1 MKNISISFAFL
12 TVLAGLA
19 FAAVSCR
26 GGQNNGTETQNS
38 TAVEDGQKGIEL
50 QLKTTYTHNPVPL
63 SATIYPDS
71 IVLVRDGASQVYTI
85 DKEKSFERVDCKD
98 YLWYF
103 MISGR
108 SENCLPCDTI
118 VLELQMT
125 DIYKEKS
132 EWDYDRCMFL
142 YGDSSVYCRVLN
154 EPAIQK
160 RLFADHPESKPFPEL
175 VMDDAKFYNVLDLDT
190 AKIPSFLL
198 PVKRVVIKDNK
209 IIFSDGE
216 KTTELEMIPLS
227 DHEDVYSEGYDW
239 NFETKATDFC
249 PQLSITLNAGFDF
262 ERKLYKPEQ
271 RWITLFLKDI
281 GEIQFTFKSWD
292 NLKRMISVSYPS
304 EHEFQ
309 VTMEEGILPDYS
321 DEDE

>member
-1 MKNISISFAFL
+1 MKRLFMHYAGVWL
-12 TVLAGLA
+12 LACFILA
-19 FAAVSCR
+19 LSSCR
-26 GGQNNGTETQNS
+26 GGQNNGVEAQNS
-38 TAVEDGQKGIEL
+38 PAVEDSLKGIEL
-50 QLKTTYTHNPVPL
+50 QLKTTYTYNPVPL

-71 IVLVRDGASQVYTI
+71 IVVVRDGASQIYTI

-98 YLWYF
+98 YVWYF
-103 MISGR
+103 MVSAR

-118 VLELQMT
+118 KLELQMT

-132 EWDYDRCMFL
+132 EWDYDRCCFL

-154 EPAIQK
+154 EPEIQK
-160 RLFADHPESKPFPEL
+160 GLFADHPESKPFPEL
-175 VMDDAKFYNVLDLDT
+175 VMENARFYYGYQVDSAKVPGFIS
-190 AKIPSFLL
+190 A
-198 PVKRVVIKDNK
+198 VKRVVIKDNT
-209 IIFSDGE
+209 ISFSDGE
-216 KTTELEMIPLS
+216 KTTTLEMIPLS
-227 DHEDVYSEGYDW
+227 DHEDVYSEGYNW

-249 PQLSITLNAGFDF
+249 PQLAITLNAGFDF

-271 RWITLFLKDI
+271 RWISLFLKDI

-321 DEDE
+321 DEE